1 MGNPKVL
8 ISDKMSPLA
17 EQVFIKREIDV
28 DVKTSLTC
36 DDLVSIISRYDGL
49 AIRSSTKVDREL
61 LYAGEKLQ
69 VIGRAGI
76 GIDNVDVAVASQRGV
91 VVMNTP
97 FGNSIT
103 TAEHTI
109 SMLLAIARE
118 IPQANTST
126 HNGLWEKTRFMG
138 VEVAGKVLGVIG
150 CGNIGSVVADRAQG
164 LKMKVIGYDPFLSAE
179 QAKILDIEKVELNE
193 LFKKADFI
201 SLHTPL
207 TEKTRGIL
215 NSTAFEQMKDG
226 VRIINC
232 ARGGLIVEDD
242 LKRAII
248 GGKVGGAALDV
259 FATEP
264 AIENT
269 LFGIDSVIAT
279 PHLGASTVEAQ
290 EKVAIQVAEQM
301 ADYLLAGAVTN
312 AINMPAVSAKEAGKL
327 QPYMTL
333 AQQLGSFAGQATQTA
348 YKDITIEYEGLVAK
362 LNTKPLTA
370 VILKGLFE
378 TLLEGVNMVSAP
390 VVAKERKIN
399 VSEVT
404 RENSDAYQTLI
415 KLIITTQSKTHSIS
429 GTLFNNKESRIV
441 KIKNIPIDAK
451 LGPNMLFVTNRD
463 KPGFI
468 GQLGTILGK
477 AGINIATFNLGR
489 SKEGGDAIALIE
501 VDEKP
506 GIAIME
512 EICNLEHVV
521 IAKMMSF

>member
-348 YKDITIEYEGLVAK
+348 YKDITI
-362 LNTKPLTA
+362 
-370 VILKGLFE
+370 
-378 TLLEGVNMVSAP
+378 
-390 VVAKERKIN
+390 
-399 VSEVT
+399 
-404 RENSDAYQTLI
+404 DD
-415 KLIITTQSKTHSIS
+415 
-429 GTLFNNKESRIV
+429 
-441 KIKNIPIDAK
+441 IKN
-451 LGPNMLFVTNRD
+451 FR
-463 KPGFI
+463 
-468 GQLGTILGK
+468 
-477 AGINIATFNLGR
+477 
-489 SKEGGDAIALIE
+489 ALH
-501 VDEKP
+501 
-506 GIAIME
+506 AN
-512 EICNLEHVV
+512 C
-521 IAKMMSF
+521 